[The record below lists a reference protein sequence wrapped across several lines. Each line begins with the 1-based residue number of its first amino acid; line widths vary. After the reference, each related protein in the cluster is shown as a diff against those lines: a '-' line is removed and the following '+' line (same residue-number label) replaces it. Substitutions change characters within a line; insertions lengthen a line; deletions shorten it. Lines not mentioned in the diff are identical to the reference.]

1 MSGKIFGQFVGEET
15 LPKVN
20 IASRTSPTAKTYGTM
35 TNRDMPKRK
44 RFNEVRLLLL
54 SGVFVGILLILWLV
68 FISSSLQP
76 TFNDASKVSTASLI

>member
-1 MSGKIFGQFVGEET
+1 MSGYIFGQFVGEET

-20 IASRTSPTAKTYGTM
+20 IASRTSPTAKTYTTV
-35 TNRDMPKRK
+35 TNRDKPKRK

-54 SGVFVGILLILWLV
+54 SSVFVGILLILWLV